1 MFLFVTWA
9 AVRMGPHGAVTVVA
23 MTAIQGLL
31 GAQHGLGFFS
41 NDIAKTHLS
50 NYYYYM
56 LCLTTVGV
64 ALATYFTGKQQSLKA
79 LEDYQH
85 HLEELVSERTRELTV
100 AKESA
105 EHANKAKSVFLANM
119 SHEIR
124 TPLNAILGLTHLL
137 RGQAITGQYERLD
150 KINGAGQHL
159 LSIINDIL
167 DISKIEAG
175 KLKLSL
181 DNFPLGSVLDH
192 VKSLI
197 ADAAKAKGLTIE
209 VDGDNVPQWLYG
221 DSMRLRQALLNYAG
235 NAIKFT
241 ENGKIILRAKLLEE
255 HDDQLMVRF
264 EVSDTGIGIAADK
277 LDKLFHAFEQLDAST
292 TRKYGGTGIG
302 LVITQRVVELMG
314 GEIGVESEL
323 GKGSKFWFA
332 VPLQRGHG
340 IMPAT
345 ETPGTSHAEERLR
358 KQSTGVRL
366 LLAEDNAINSEVAME
381 LLHGVGLEVDH
392 ARDGL
397 EAVEKAKDNTYD
409 LVLMDMQMPNMDGL
423 EATRVIRT
431 LSGWNNIPILAMTA
445 NAFDD
450 DRQACQAVGMN
461 DFVAKPVDPV
471 VLYATLLKWVPLRSG
486 DERKS
491 GDLREDAVFDKTPV
505 SPTVAAMASREA
517 TLTRLAALPGMD
529 ITHGLNM
536 LRGKTDKYLTL
547 LGQFITTHRD
557 DMEQL
562 EAKFNE
568 GDFNGAQ
575 MVAHSLKGASATLG
589 AVRLAELAQHIELV
603 MKTSRNS
610 DEVRAD
616 IAAIREGFSA
626 LAASIESPMVHNGK
640 QTSAPS

>member
-1 MFLFVTWA
+1 MAVETQPNA
-9 AVRMGPHGAVTVVA
+9 AILVVEDNPDLN
-23 MTAIQGLL
+23 TAICEILESY
-31 GAQHGLGFFS
+31 GFKISSAS
-41 NDIAKTHLS
+41 N
-50 NYYYYM
+50 
-56 LCLTTVGV
+56 G
-64 ALATYFTGKQQSLKA
+64 FEA
-79 LEDYQH
+79 LEQLKRH
-85 HLEELVSERTRELTV
+85 
-100 AKESA
+100 
-105 EHANKAKSVFLANM
+105 
-119 SHEIR
+119 
-124 TPLNAILGLTHLL
+124 TPDAILC
-137 RGQAITGQYERLD
+137 
-150 KINGAGQHL
+150 
-159 LSIINDIL
+159 DI
-167 DISKIEAG
+167 
-175 KLKLSL
+175 
-181 DNFPLGSVLDH
+181 
-192 VKSLI
+192 
-197 ADAAKAKGLTIE
+197 
-209 VDGDNVPQWLYG
+209 
-221 DSMRLRQALLNYAG
+221 M
-235 NAIKFT
+235 
-241 ENGKIILRAKLLEE
+241 
-255 HDDQLMVRF
+255 
-264 EVSDTGIGIAADK
+264 
-277 LDKLFHAFEQLDAST
+277 
-292 TRKYGGTGIG
+292 
-302 LVITQRVVELMG
+302 
-314 GEIGVESEL
+314 
-323 GKGSKFWFA
+323 
-332 VPLQRGHG
+332 
-340 IMPAT
+340 
-345 ETPGTSHAEERLR
+345 
-358 KQSTGVRL
+358 
-366 LLAEDNAINSEVAME
+366 
-381 LLHGVGLEVDH
+381 
-392 ARDGL
+392 
-397 EAVEKAKDNTYD
+397 
-409 LVLMDMQMPNMDGL
+409 MPNMDGL